1 MLAELKKVRF
11 PVEMG
16 LLLAFCIFLPLVEM
30 PKNLAWLLYVATWI
44 INRARARDWGGRWDL
59 WDTLFALWIASGYLA
74 AAFAGVHGRELGGAH
89 EMTRYVLLGWLAK
102 RAGYSGSELIW
113 LLGALVIST
122 AIGLV
127 HGVWRVATDAQ
138 KEGALELHSVGHVN
152 HTAIYLAIILG
163 VCASWLFARWRS
175 WVPIRRV
182 TGLAVCAL
190 MLLALVMTA
199 SRGAVGIGLLLL
211 LLLAGAWWPRWRTP
225 LVASMV
231 VVVLSAAAVTGL
243 NTELASK
250 QAFFAGNDNVL
261 SSRDRI
267 WRMALVAWERYPWFG
282 IGMDNYSQLTYERV
296 RAWRADVGKEY
307 DPSRYVQQ
315 AHAHNLFVNTLA
327 ERGSVG
333 FAVLAAV
340 MLAWLVALIRKR
352 PRPEENDIQWMVWG
366 SAASAWFVSVGVG
379 MVNTTVHHEH
389 GMLATLLL
397 GIWLSTLTPRRA
409 S

>member
-1 MLAELKKVRF
+1 
-11 PVEMG
+11 
-16 LLLAFCIFLPLVEM
+16 
-30 PKNLAWLLYVATWI
+30 
-44 INRARARDWGGRWDL
+44 
-59 WDTLFALWIASGYLA
+59 
-74 AAFAGVHGRELGGAH
+74 
-89 EMTRYVLLGWLAK
+89 
-102 RAGYSGSELIW
+102 
-113 LLGALVIST
+113 
-122 AIGLV
+122 
-127 HGVWRVATDAQ
+127 
-138 KEGALELHSVGHVN
+138 
-152 HTAIYLAIILG
+152 
-163 VCASWLFARWRS
+163 
-175 WVPIRRV
+175 
-182 TGLAVCAL
+182 
-190 MLLALVMTA
+190 A